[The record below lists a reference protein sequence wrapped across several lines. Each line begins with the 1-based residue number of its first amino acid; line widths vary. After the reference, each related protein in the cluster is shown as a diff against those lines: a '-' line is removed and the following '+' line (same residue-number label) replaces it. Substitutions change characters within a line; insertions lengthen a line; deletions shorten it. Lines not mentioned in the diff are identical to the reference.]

1 MPEGHVTHRLARLLT
16 AEFGGRTVR
25 VSSPQ
30 GRFADAAALLDRTVL
45 TGAEAAGKHLFV
57 GFEHDRVVWIHL
69 GLIGKLQ
76 FGPDEPPV
84 SPATLRLRIAA
95 TGLSTYADVAV
106 VCGPT
111 LRAPDDRLAVTNPVL
126 LVEVTNP
133 STEGY
138 DRGERLRHYQL
149 IPSVREVLFVSHRGP
164 ALTLHRRE
172 DDDTWLTLT
181 AGPGE
186 SLELVALAARVAV
199 DDVYRDAL
207 EDAR

>member
-1 MPEGHVTHRLARLLT
+1 MSTATRRMNYSYAEYVALEDESPTRHEYLAGEIY
-16 AEFGGRTVR
+16 AMAGGT
-25 VSSPQ
+25 P
-30 GRFADAAALLDRTVL
+30 DHAALAASVV
-45 TGAEAAGKHLFV
+45 GALRPLLRAGCRAFSA
-57 GFEHDRVVWIHL
+57 D
-69 GLIGKLQ
+69 
-76 FGPDEPPV
+76 
-84 SPATLRLRIAA
+84 LRLRIAA

-111 LRAPDDRLAVTNPVL
+111 LRAADDRLAVTNPVL
-126 LVEVTNP
+126 LVEVTSP
-133 STEGY
+133 STESY
-138 DRGERLRHYQL
+138 DRGEKLRHYQL

-164 ALTLHRRE
+164 GLTLHRRQ

-186 SLELVALAARVAV
+186 SLELVALAARLAV

>member
-1 MPEGHVTHRLARLLT
+1 MSTATRRMNYSYAEYVALEDESPTRHEYLAGEIY
-16 AEFGGRTVR
+16 AMAGGT
-25 VSSPQ
+25 P
-30 GRFADAAALLDRTVL
+30 DHAALAASVV
-45 TGAEAAGKHLFV
+45 GALRPLLRAGC
-57 GFEHDRVVWIHL
+57 RA
-69 GLIGKLQ
+69 
-76 FGPDEPPV
+76 FGAD
-84 SPATLRLRIAA
+84 LRLRIAA